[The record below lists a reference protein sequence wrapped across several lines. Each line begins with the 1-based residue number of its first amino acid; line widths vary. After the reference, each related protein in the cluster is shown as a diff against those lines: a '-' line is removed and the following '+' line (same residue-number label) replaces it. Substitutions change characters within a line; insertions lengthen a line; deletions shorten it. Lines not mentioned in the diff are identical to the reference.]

1 MNHDASRVMND
12 TIDDTDE
19 GLLERGALYLISD
32 REVDQ
37 LADAELAWERWE
49 RTRRWWLLGC
59 IEDSEAIRA
68 AG

>member
-19 GLLERGALYLISD
+19 GLMDRGALYLISD

-59 IEDSEAIRA
+59 IEDSEGINA
-68 AG
+68 A

>member
-12 TIDDTDE
+12 AIDDTDE
-19 GLLERGALYLISD
+19 GLMERGGLYLISD

-37 LADAELAWERWE
+37 LADAELGWERWE

-59 IEDSEAIRA
+59 IEDSEGINA
-68 AG
+68 A

>member
-19 GLLERGALYLISD
+19 GLMERGALYLISD

-37 LADAELAWERWE
+37 LADAELAWARWE
-49 RTRRWWLLGC
+49 RTRRWWLHGC
-59 IEDSEAIRA
+59 IEDREGLRD